1 MCSVPQ
7 RCINKV
13 RRLWRNTPG
22 SLPLNYI
29 VNFKLFLQ
37 SPFQYNFFAFSSF
50 WVVKKSYES
59 YTDFMCVFYVFF
71 HLNVVIGKVELK
83 KGSMQVLVDQKGK
96 NWGNMFF
103 SLLQLDANLFAGE
116 PYNRLA
122 RKNKRRLKWREK
134 IQIYRKYG
142 KPVSKPAKT
151 NSVSVGPGPVSMTHR
166 YFKNAHL
173 YCMTCIMYCIYLQL
187 SIFHPSQMNIKNI
200 SFRS

>member
-37 SPFQYNFFAFSSF
+37 SPLQYNFFAFSSF

-96 NWGNMFF
+96 QIGESCCFY
-103 SLLQLDANLFAGE
+103 LRNLNYA
-116 PYNRLA
+116 
-122 RKNKRRLKWREK
+122 
-134 IQIYRKYG
+134 IQHI
-142 KPVSKPAKT
+142 SK
-151 NSVSVGPGPVSMTHR
+151 
-166 YFKNAHL
+166 
-173 YCMTCIMYCIYLQL
+173 
-187 SIFHPSQMNIKNI
+187 
-200 SFRS
+200 

>member
-1 MCSVPQ
+1 
-7 RCINKV
+7 
-13 RRLWRNTPG
+13 
-22 SLPLNYI
+22 
-29 VNFKLFLQ
+29 
-37 SPFQYNFFAFSSF
+37 
-50 WVVKKSYES
+50 
-59 YTDFMCVFYVFF
+59 MCVFYVFF

-83 KGSMQVLVDQKGK
+83 KGSMKTQVLVDQKGK

-187 SIFHPSQMNIKNI
+187 SIFHPSQMNIKNM